1 MESIGIDVHKVNSQV
16 CIVGENGEVIEE
28 RRIQTDRERF
38 AAVLGKRPKARVL
51 MEAST
56 ESEWVARSLEELGHE
71 VIVADPNFAAMYATR
86 SKRVKTDRRDA
97 RTLAEACR
105 LGAYR
110 RAHRTSEEQR
120 RVRAELTVR
129 EALVRTR
136 TRYISVVRSLLR
148 REGIGVRSGGSSS
161 FVARVGELSLPH
173 WLEAQIAPLLAVM
186 NKLNEQIRAADD
198 RIGRGAK
205 KDAVVRRLCTAP
217 GVGIVTAVAF
227 RATLDEAERFRGAHQ
242 VQCYLGLVPREMSS
256 GQKQHRGRITK
267 SGNARARWLLVEA
280 AWAVWRSRTA
290 ETAPLRAWAQR
301 IAARRGK
308 RVAMVALARKLAG
321 ILFAMWRDGSCF
333 EPRKIRTV
341 EPGKIRLVEIAP
353 NAA

>member
-16 CIVGENGEVIEE
+16 CVVDENGEVIDE
-28 RRIQTDRERF
+28 RRIRTDRERF
-38 AAVLGKRPKARVL
+38 ATALGKRGRARVL
-51 MEAST
+51 LEAST
-56 ESEWVARSLEELGHE
+56 ESEWVARCVEELGHE

-110 RAHRTSEEQR
+110 RAHRTSEQQR
-120 RVRAELTVR
+120 RVRAGLAVR
-129 EALVRTR
+129 DALVRTR
-136 TRYISVVRSLLR
+136 TRYISVVRALLR

-161 FVARVGELSLPH
+161 FVARVGALSLAP
-173 WLEAQIAPLLAVM
+173 WLEAEIAPLLGVM
-186 NKLNEQIRAADD
+186 EKLNDEIRAADD
-198 RIGRGAK
+198 RMARRAK
-205 KDAVVRRLCTAP
+205 NDAVVRRLCTAP
-217 GVGIVTAVAF
+217 GVGVVTAVAV
-227 RATLDEAERFRGAHQ
+227 RATLDEAARFRGAHQ
-242 VQCYLGLVPREMSS
+242 VECYLGLVPREMSS
-256 GQKQHRGRITK
+256 GEKQHRGRITK

-290 ETAPLRAWAQR
+290 ETAALRGWAQR

-321 ILFAMWRDGSCF
+321 ILFAMWRDETCF
-333 EPRKIRTV
+333 EPRKIRAL
-341 EPGKIRLVEIAP
+341 EPGKIRLVAP